1 MTSNDF
7 TSIDVF
13 CALDVGKSAHH
24 ATALLADGRTTFDKP
39 LPNGEPQLREL
50 FTRLKR
56 KGRVLVVV
64 DQPASIGTLAVT
76 VARACGCDVAY
87 LPGLSM
93 RRRADL
99 HPGSGKTDARDAHVI
114 ADAARTLPHLLH
126 SIDVD
131 ESVRAELT
139 MVLGYDDDLAQDATR
154 TSNRLRGL
162 LTSIHPSLERV
173 LGPRLRHPAVLALL
187 QTFGSPAALAR
198 ARTEELIEVM
208 TNAAPRMRTPREL
221 AEQIHIALAQQTV
234 QVPGTASAG
243 EIIAGLA
250 EALAVLLKRRDLL
263 ESRVAALLEA
273 HPLAKVLTSMP
284 GVAVRTGAR
293 ILAEVGDAS
302 AFPTAAHLASYA
314 GLTPTTRRS
323 GTSIRGE
330 GPPRGGNKMLKRTL
344 FLASFAS
351 LSSPESRAYYDRKRA
366 ENKRHNAA
374 LICLTRRRVDVL
386 HAMLKHRTLYQPRHE
401 QTA

>member
-1 MTSNDF
+1 
-7 TSIDVF
+7 
-13 CALDVGKSAHH
+13 
-24 ATALLADGRTTFDKP
+24 
-39 LPNGEPQLREL
+39 
-50 FTRLKR
+50 
-56 KGRVLVVV
+56 VV
-64 DQPASIGTLAVT
+64 DQPASIGPLAVT

-93 RRRADL
+93 RRLTDL
-99 HPGSGKTDARDAHVI
+99 HPGTGKTDARDAYVI
-114 ADAARTLPHLLH
+114 ADAARTMPHLLH
-126 SIDVD
+126 TIDPA

-162 LTSIHPSLERV
+162 LTSIHPALERV

-187 QTFGSPAALAR
+187 QTFGSPAALAQ
-198 ARTEELIEVM
+198 AGTEAITQVM
-208 TNAAPRMRTPREL
+208 LAAAPRMRSARTL
-221 AEQIHIALAQQTV
+221 ADQITTALTEQTV
-234 QVPGTASAG
+234 TVPGTASAG
-243 EIIAGLA
+243 EIVSGLA
-250 EALAVLLKRRDLL
+250 EALAVLLKRREVL
-263 ESRVAALLEA
+263 ETRVAALLEA

-330 GPPRGGNKMLKRTL
+330 GPPRGEPTDLDRTDRSPL
-344 FLASFAS
+344 THAAS
-351 LSSPESRAYYDRKRA
+351 
-366 ENKRHNAA
+366 
-374 LICLTRRRVDVL
+374 C
-386 HAMLKHRTLYQPRHE
+386 
-401 QTA
+401 

>member
-1 MTSNDF
+1 MTSNNF

-13 CALDVGKSAHH
+13 CALDVGKSEHH
-24 ATALLADGRTTFDKP
+24 GTALLRDGRITFDKP
-39 LPNGEPQLREL
+39 LPNGEPQLRQL
-50 FTRLKR
+50 FARLGR
-56 KGRVLVVV
+56 KGKVLVVV

-76 VARACGCDVAY
+76 VARACGCEVAY

-93 RRRADL
+93 RRLADL
-99 HPGSGKTDARDAHVI
+99 HPGTGKTDARDAYVI
-114 ADAARTLPHLLH
+114 ADAARTMPHLLH
-126 SIDVD
+126 TIEAE

-162 LTSIHPSLERV
+162 LTCIHPALERV

-187 QTFGSPAALAR
+187 QTYGSPDQLAQ
-198 ARTEELIEVM
+198 AGTGQIAQVM
-208 TNAAPRMRTPREL
+208 LQIAPRMRSAHNLADQITTAL
-221 AEQIHIALAQQTV
+221 AEQTV
-234 QVPGTASAG
+234 TVPGTASAG
-243 EIIAGLA
+243 EIVSGLA
-250 EALAVLLKRRDLL
+250 EALAVLLKRREIL
-263 ESRVAALLEA
+263 ETRAAVLLEA
-273 HPLAKVLTSMP
+273 HPPAKVLTSMP

-302 AFPTAAHLASYA
+302 AFPTAARLASYA

-330 GPPRGGNKMLKRTL
+330 GPPRGGNKILKRAL
-344 FLASFAS
+344 FLALFA
-351 LSSPESRAYYDRKRA
+351 SRAYYDRKRA

-386 HAMLKHRTLYQPRHE
+386 HAMLKHRTLYQPGHE
-401 QTA
+401 HTA